1 MKGFF
6 CTWQNVL
13 AFIYV
18 VIHAKLYFRVEKYRP
33 QTLNDL
39 ISHQDIL
46 STSKYPGVS
55 CCYPSRRTCI
65 HFLVMLSL
73 LSNDFEE
80 LDWALCGFKIESL
93 GFFLPASDL
102 NTGLKGI
109 QPDSRAHSEWGN
121 SQRLRVSLFL
131 PNPQFKNL
139 LVKTAC
145 HTCFSMVLRGQE
157 RHPPSS
163 PVLNSCTKIR
173 NSAPWSWR

>member
-1 MKGFF
+1 MLNCILGLKSTGHRHWMISFLIRTF
-6 CTWQNVL
+6 WVPVSIQVSAAVILVEGPVYISWWCCLYWVMTLKNWIEL
-13 AFIYV
+13 YV
-18 VIHAKLYFRVEKYRP
+18 
-33 QTLNDL
+33 
-39 ISHQDIL
+39 
-46 STSKYPGVS
+46 
-55 CCYPSRRTCI
+55 
-65 HFLVMLSL
+65 
-73 LSNDFEE
+73 
-80 LDWALCGFKIESL
+80 ALRIESL

-121 SQRLRVSLFL
+121 SQRLKVSLFL

-139 LVKTAC
+139 SVKTAC
-145 HTCFSMVLRGQE
+145 RTCFSMVLRGQE